1 MHSAIAARLNDSI
14 VLPDLFAKPRNGD
27 VDLYDVHGGG
37 YEMREDEIAI
47 DLFCGAGGTSEGV
60 RQAIGESPM
69 FALNHNPVAIGVHD
83 ANHPDTIHL
92 ESDVFA
98 MDPAQ
103 HVPLNKRVGLL
114 CASPSCVHFS
124 TARGGKPVDREI
136 RDQAWVVCQWAEHPV
151 ERFRP
156 RVITVEN
163 VREFLTWCPVDERGK
178 IIKRYIDKQ
187 GLGSI
192 FKEWRSRLIAAGYQI
207 EFKIL
212 NAADYGVATKRR
224 RLLIVARR
232 DGLPIRF
239 PEATHGPR
247 NSEAVKQGLLKP
259 YATAAEHIDFSI
271 QANPIFMY
279 PEDAKAVGAVRPLA
293 DNTLRRVAAGV
304 EKFVIEAAEP
314 YIIPYYGAKA
324 GERSRARPVSEP
336 LPTQSTE
343 NRFAFV
349 NPVISPITH
358 TGAPRYYGM
367 DNQLPTLTCA
377 KRGELALI
385 SPICSMGPEGAAV
398 IPMRRECSPVGMSE
412 PLPAL
417 ATHSQMALAVGGF
430 SPAPST
436 AIVTDVL
443 GSVSSSAFIVGA
455 GGGEYAG
462 KPRTANDAINTI
474 TCHSRQALVVPSL
487 IRVNHGDVD
496 KNGKRRGKSNHDLQ
510 EPLPTQPTSNE
521 FALVS
526 PRMQTMDDRAYGAAA
541 MVTTG
546 YGERDGQAPRCLDVQ
561 EPIGTFV
568 ASGGKH
574 AVVEAG
580 FLRTGVAGLCTIR
593 TDMHKSNA
601 TCAFDPEE
609 PFNALTTTG
618 GFGVVKAGFITNNNT
633 NRLATSAEDPIP
645 AMTTGNQ
652 QIVTE
657 VGLMRAV
664 HVGEENFDDAGN
676 DARDPFSTMTLSP
689 HQSIVTS
696 GLAVHI
702 GQNNFDHAGQP
713 ADEPMTTMTQTPQQ
727 VVVQSRLA
735 GALGTA
741 VFMAQ
746 NNAGK
751 IGHPVTE
758 PVSTMTTSVSH
769 QSVIAGQLQAVADG
783 DGDPARTAVFMA
795 QHNADNVG
803 HPVTEPVSTMTTAVC
818 HQNVVASHIM
828 TLRQN
833 TVGQD
838 IEEPI
843 TAFCAAG
850 NHHAEVRTC
859 LVKYYGNSDGQDQA
873 ANDAFGTFTTKD
885 RFAVVHV
892 PVADLGLTE
901 EQRYEAWWI
910 ARFLEVYG
918 TKEQPRA
925 DLAHLHGPRPSV
937 VGRPGAILWTVE
949 MRMLVPKEA
958 FSASSFPAD
967 YQFERMSNGKATT
980 KTQQMALVG
989 NAVPPGLAKAI
1000 IGANC
1005 KPKLSLT
1012 SPGMRM
1018 AA

>member
-1 MHSAIAARLNDSI
+1 MTDAGIRTAGAVPEQGALFERSGGAGRTSSIGERRIVHPVTAARIAESI
-14 VLPDLFAKPRNGD
+14 VVSDLFSRPRNGEE
-27 VDLYDVHGGG
+27 DLYHVRGGG
-37 YEMREDEIAI
+37 YEMGEDEIAI

-69 FALNHNPVAIGVHD
+69 FALNHNPIAIGVHD

-92 ESDVFA
+92 ESDVFS

-103 HVPLNKRVGLL
+103 HVPSNRSVGLL

-136 RDQAWVVCQWAEHPV
+136 RDQAWVVCKWAEDPN

-156 RVITVEN
+156 RVIAVEN

-178 IIKRYIDKQ
+178 IIKSHIDKQ

-192 FKEWRSRLIAAGYQI
+192 FKEWRSCLVAAGYQV

-239 PEATHGPR
+239 PEATHAPR
-247 NSEAVKQGLLKP
+247 VSESVKDGTLKP
-259 YATAAEHIDFSI
+259 YATAAEHIDFTI
-271 QANPIFMY
+271 RANPIFMY
-279 PEDAKAVGAVRPLA
+279 KEDAKKVGAIRPLA

-324 GERSRARPVSEP
+324 GERSRARPISEP

-358 TGAPRYYGM
+358 TGAGRYYDM
-367 DNQLPTLTCA
+367 ANQLPTLTCA

-385 SPICSMGPEGAAV
+385 SPICSIGAEGAAV
-398 IPMRRECSPVGMSE
+398 IPLRRECSPVAMSD

-417 ATHSQMALAVGGF
+417 ATKSQMALAVGGF
-430 SPAPST
+430 STMGDNAV
-436 AIVTDVL
+436 VTDL
-443 GSVSSSAFIVGA
+443 LAGTIAASAFFVGA

-462 KPRTANDAINTI
+462 KPRAADGPINTL

-526 PRMQTMDDRAYGAAA
+526 PHMLTMEHREYGAAT

-546 YGERDGQAPRCLDVQ
+546 YGEREGQAPRCLDVK
-561 EPIGTFV
+561 EPIGTLV

-574 AVVEAG
+574 AIVEAA
-580 FLRTGVAGLCTIR
+580 FLRT
-593 TDMHKSNA
+593 DM
-601 TCAFDPEE
+601 
-609 PFNALTTTG
+609 
-618 GFGVVKAGFITNNNT
+618 VGFITNNNT
-633 NRLATSAEDPIP
+633 NRLATGAEDPIP
-645 AMTTGNQ
+645 AMTTENQ
-652 QIVTE
+652 QIVTQ
-657 VGLMRAV
+657 VGLVAAA
-664 HVGEENFDDAGN
+664 HVGQENFDDAGY
-676 DARDPFSTMTLSP
+676 DVRDPFSTMTLSA
-689 HQSIVTS
+689 HQSVVTS

-702 GQNNFDHAGQP
+702 GQNNFDHAGTS
-713 ADEPMTTMTQTPQQ
+713 AVEPMTTMTQTPQQ
-727 VVVQSRLA
+727 MVVQTRLA
-735 GALGTA
+735 HSGGSA

-751 IGHPVTE
+751 VGHPMTE

-769 QSVIAGQLQAVADG
+769 QSVVAGQLQAVPID
-783 DGDPARTAVFMA
+783 DSARTAVFMA
-795 QHNADNVG
+795 QHNALNVG
-803 HPVTEPVSTMTTAVC
+803 HPMTEPVSTMTTAVC
-818 HQNVVASHIM
+818 HQNLVASHIM

-833 TVGQD
+833 TVGQ
-838 IEEPI
+838 ELNEPM

-850 NHHAEVRTC
+850 NHHAEIRTS
-859 LVKYYGNSDGQDQA
+859 LVKYYGGQDDEARA
-873 ANDAFGTFTTKD
+873 ANDGLSTSS
-885 RFAVVHV
+885 VVHV
-892 PVADLGLTE
+892 PIGDLGLTE

-918 TKEQPRA
+918 TREQPRA

-937 VGRPGAILWTVE
+937 IGRPGAILWTVE

-958 FSASSFPAD
+958 FSASSFPEG

-1012 SPGMRM
+1012 EPGMRM

>member
-1 MHSAIAARLNDSI
+1 MHPIIAARSADTI
-14 VLPDLFAKPRNGD
+14 VLPDLFTTPRKGI
-27 VDLYDVHGGG
+27 VDLYDVRGGG
-37 YEMREDEIAI
+37 YEMREDEISI

-103 HVPLNKRVGLL
+103 HVPDDKRVGLL

-136 RDQAWVVCQWAEHPV
+136 RDQASVVCDWAEHPV

-163 VREFLTWCPVDERGK
+163 VREFLTWCPVDEKGK
-178 IIKRYIDKQ
+178 VIKRFIDKQ
-187 GLGSI
+187 GLGSM
-192 FKEWRSRLIAAGYQI
+192 FKEWRSRLIAAGYQV
-207 EFKIL
+207 EYRVL

-224 RLLIVARR
+224 RLLVVARR

-239 PEATHGPR
+239 PQATHGPR
-247 NSEAVKQGLLKP
+247 NSEAVRNGTLKP
-259 YATAAEHIDFSI
+259 YATAAEHIDFTI

-279 PEDAKAVGAVRPLA
+279 KEDAKSVNAVRPLA

-304 EKFVIEAAEP
+304 ERFVIEAAEP

-324 GERSRARPVSEP
+324 GERSRSRPISEP
-336 LPTQSTE
+336 LPTQTTE

-358 TGAPRYYGM
+358 TGAGRYYGM
-367 DNQLPTLTCA
+367 DGQLPTLTCA

-398 IPMRRECSPVGMSE
+398 IPMRRDCSPVGMGD

-430 SPAPST
+430 SKIPT
-436 AIVTDVL
+436 DAIVTDVL
-443 GSVSSSAFIVGA
+443 GGRIDRSAFIVGA

-462 KPRTANDAINTI
+462 KPRPADGPMNTV
-474 TCHSRQALVVPSL
+474 TCHSRQAVVVPSL

-526 PRMQTMDDRAYGAAA
+526 PRMLTVEPREYASAT

-546 YGERDGQAPRCLDVQ
+546 YGERAGQAPRCQDVHD
-561 EPIGTFV
+561 PLGTFV
-568 ASGGKH
+568 AGGGKH

-580 FLRTGVAGLCTIR
+580 FIR
-593 TDMHKSNA
+593 TEAS
-601 TCAFDPEE
+601 
-609 PFNALTTTG
+609 
-618 GFGVVKAGFITNNNT
+618 KAGFITNNNS
-633 NRLATSAEDPIP
+633 NRLATGADDPIP

-652 QIVTE
+652 QIVTQ
-657 VGLMRAV
+657 VGMVSPLHGDATVDSMR
-664 HVGEENFDDAGN
+664 
-676 DARDPFSTMTLSP
+676 R
-689 HQSIVTS
+689 TS
-696 GLAVHI
+696 LIDG
-702 GQNNFDHAGQP
+702 G
-713 ADEPMTTMTQTPQQ
+713 
-727 VVVQSRLA
+727 S
-735 GALGTA
+735 AL
-741 VFMAQ
+741 FMAQ

-751 IGHPVTE
+751 IGHPMTE

-769 QSVIAGQLQAVADG
+769 QSVIAGRLRPVG
-783 DGDPARTAVFMA
+783 DEASGTAVFMA
-795 QHNADNVG
+795 QHNARNVG
-803 HPVTEPVSTMTTAVC
+803 HAITEPVSTMTTAVC
-818 HQNVVASHIM
+818 HQNLVASHIM

-833 TVGQD
+833 TVGQ
-838 IEEPI
+838 EMGEPMS
-843 TAFCAAG
+843 AFCAAG
-850 NHHAEVRTC
+850 NHHAEIRTS
-859 LVKYYGNSDGQDQA
+859 LVKYFGGQDASERA
-873 ANDAFGTFTTKD
+873 ANDDGSD
-885 RFAVVHV
+885 SMVHV
-892 PVADLGLTE
+892 AIDDLGLTE

-918 TKEQPRA
+918 TREQPRA
-925 DLAHLHGPRPSV
+925 DLMHLHGPRPSV

-958 FSASSFPAD
+958 FSASSFPRD

-989 NAVPPGLAKAI
+989 NAVPPGLARAI

-1012 SPGMRM
+1012 DPDHRM

>member
-1 MHSAIAARLNDSI
+1 
-14 VLPDLFAKPRNGD
+14 
-27 VDLYDVHGGG
+27 
-37 YEMREDEIAI
+37 MREDEISI

-103 HVPLNKRVGLL
+103 HVPDDRRVGLL

-136 RDQAWVVCQWAEHPV
+136 RDQASVVCDWAEHPV

-163 VREFLTWCPVDERGK
+163 VREFLTWCPVNENGK
-178 IIKRYIDKQ
+178 VIKRFIDKQ
-187 GLGSI
+187 GLGSM
-192 FKEWRSRLIAAGYQI
+192 FKEWRARLIAAGYQV
-207 EFKIL
+207 EYRVL

-224 RLLIVARR
+224 RLLVVARR

-239 PEATHGPR
+239 PLATHGPR
-247 NSEAVKQGLLKP
+247 NSEGVRNGTLKP
-259 YATAAEHIDFSI
+259 YATAAEHIDFTI

-279 PEDAKAVGAVRPLA
+279 KEDAKAVNAVRPLA

-304 EKFVIEAAEP
+304 ERFVIEAAEP

-324 GERSRARPVSEP
+324 GEKSRSRPISEP
-336 LPTQSTE
+336 LPTQTTE

-358 TGAPRYYGM
+358 TGAGRYYGM
-367 DNQLPTLTCA
+367 DGQLPTLTCA

-385 SPICSMGPEGAAV
+385 SPICSMGREGAAV
-398 IPMRRECSPVGMSE
+398 IPMRRECAPVAMTD

-430 SPAPST
+430 SKLPGD

-443 GSVSSSAFIVGA
+443 AGAIDRSAFIVGA

-462 KPRTANDAINTI
+462 KPRAADGPMNTV
-474 TCHSRQALVVPSL
+474 TCHSRQAVVVPSL

-521 FALVS
+521 FALVTPHMLTTGERS
-526 PRMQTMDDRAYGAAA
+526 YAAA
-541 MVTTG
+541 TMVTVG
-546 YGERDGQAPRCLDVQ
+546 YGERAGQAPRCLDVQ

-568 ASGGKH
+568 AGGGKH

-580 FLRTGVAGLCTIR
+580 FVRADDVR
-593 TDMHKSNA
+593 
-601 TCAFDPEE
+601 
-609 PFNALTTTG
+609 
-618 GFGVVKAGFITNNNT
+618 AGFITNNNT
-633 NRLATSAEDPIP
+633 NRLATGADDPIP

-652 QIVTE
+652 QIVTQ
-657 VGLMRAV
+657 VGMVAAA
-664 HVGEENFDDAGN
+664 HVGQENFDDQGH
-676 DARDPFSTMTLSP
+676 DILDPFTTMTLSP
-689 HQSIVTS
+689 HHSIVTS
-696 GLAVHI
+696 GMAVHI
-702 GQNNFDHAGQP
+702 GQNNFDHAG
-713 ADEPMTTMTQTPQQ
+713 ASAEEPMTTMTQTPQQ

-735 GALGTA
+735 PAGTA
-741 VFMAQ
+741 MFMAQ

-751 IGHPVTE
+751 VGHPMTE

-769 QSVIAGQLQAVADG
+769 QSVVAGQLQTVAEDAAG
-783 DGDPARTAVFMA
+783 TAVFMA
-795 QHNADNVG
+795 QHNARNVG
-803 HPVTEPVSTMTTAVC
+803 HAITEPVSTMTTAVC
-818 HQNVVASHIM
+818 HQNLVASHIM

-833 TVGQD
+833 TVGQEMD
-838 IEEPI
+838 EPMS
-843 TAFCAAG
+843 AFCAAG
-850 NHHAEVRTC
+850 NHHAEIRTS
-859 LVKYYGNSDGQDQA
+859 LVKYYGGQEAGQA
-873 ANDAFGTFTTKD
+873 ANDQEVD
-885 RFAVVHV
+885 SLVHV
-892 PVADLGLTE
+892 AIEDLGLSE

-918 TKEQPRA
+918 TREQPRS
-925 DLAHLHGPRPSV
+925 DLMHLHGPRPSV

-958 FSASSFPAD
+958 FSASSFPRD

-1012 SPGMRM
+1012 DPDLRM

>member
-1 MHSAIAARLNDSI
+1 MRHPTRWKVRGRTEGPAFGESGIVHPIIAARSADSI
-14 VLPDLFAKPRNGD
+14 VLPDLFTTPRKGI
-27 VDLYDVHGGG
+27 VDLYDVRGGG
-37 YEMREDEIAI
+37 YEMGEDEISI

-103 HVPLNKRVGLL
+103 HVPDDKRVGLL

-136 RDQAWVVCQWAEHPV
+136 RDQASVVCDWAEHPV

-163 VREFLTWCPVDERGK
+163 VREFLTWCPVDEKGK
-178 IIKRYIDKQ
+178 IIKRFIDKQ
-187 GLGSI
+187 GLGSM
-192 FKEWRSRLIAAGYQI
+192 FKQWRSRLIAAGYQV
-207 EFKIL
+207 EYRVL

-224 RLLIVARR
+224 RLLVVARR

-239 PEATHGPR
+239 PVPTHGPR
-247 NSEAVKQGLLKP
+247 NSEAVRNGTLKP
-259 YATAAEHIDFSI
+259 YATAAEHIDFTI

-279 PEDAKAVGAVRPLA
+279 KEDAKAVNAVRPLA

-304 EKFVIEAAEP
+304 ERFVIEAAEP

-324 GERSRARPVSEP
+324 GERSRSRPISEP
-336 LPTQSTE
+336 LPTQTTE

-358 TGAPRYYGM
+358 TGAGRYYGM
-367 DNQLPTLTCA
+367 DGQLPTLTCA

-398 IPMRRECSPVGMSE
+398 IPMRRDCSPVGMSD

-430 SPAPST
+430 SKIPAD

-443 GSVSSSAFIVGA
+443 GKRVDRSAFIVGA

-462 KPRTANDAINTI
+462 KPRAADGPMNTV
-474 TCHSRQALVVPSL
+474 TCHSRQAIVVPSL

-526 PRMQTMDDRAYGAAA
+526 PRMLAVDQRAYGSAT

-546 YGERDGQAPRCLDVQ
+546 YGERAGQAPRCQDVHD
-561 EPIGTFV
+561 PLGTFV
-568 ASGGKH
+568 AGGGKH
-574 AVVEAG
+574 AIVEAG
-580 FLRTGVAGLCTIR
+580 FMR
-593 TDMHKSNA
+593 TDGQKI
-601 TCAFDPEE
+601 
-609 PFNALTTTG
+609 
-618 GFGVVKAGFITNNNT
+618 GFITNNNS
-633 NRLATSAEDPIP
+633 NRLATAAEDPMP

-652 QIVTE
+652 QIVTQ
-657 VGLMRAV
+657 VGMIATYGSGITNTLM
-664 HVGEENFDDAGN
+664 EE
-676 DARDPFSTMTLSP
+676 SP
-689 HQSIVTS
+689 LTGGGS
-696 GLAVHI
+696 
-702 GQNNFDHAGQP
+702 
-713 ADEPMTTMTQTPQQ
+713 
-727 VVVQSRLA
+727 
-735 GALGTA
+735 AL
-741 VFMAQ
+741 FMAQ

-751 IGHPVTE
+751 IGHPMTE

-769 QSVIAGQLQAVADG
+769 QSVIAGRLRPIG
-783 DGDPARTAVFMA
+783 EETPGTAVFMA
-795 QHNADNVG
+795 QHNARNVG
-803 HPVTEPVSTMTTAVC
+803 HAITEPVSTMTTAVC
-818 HQNVVASHIM
+818 HQNLVASHIM

-838 IEEPI
+838 MDEPMS
-843 TAFCAAG
+843 AFCAAG
-850 NHHAEVRTC
+850 NHHAEIRTS
-859 LVKYYGNSDGQDQA
+859 LVKYFGGQSEAGRA
-873 ANDAFGTFTTKD
+873 ANDDGTDTL
-885 RFAVVHV
+885 VHV
-892 PVADLGLTE
+892 AVEDLGLTE

-918 TKEQPRA
+918 TREQPRS
-925 DLAHLHGPRPSV
+925 DLMHLHGPRPSV

-958 FSASSFPAD
+958 FSASSFPSD
-967 YQFERMSNGKATT
+967 YQFERMSNGKPTT

-989 NAVPPGLAKAI
+989 NAVPPGLARAI

-1012 SPGMRM
+1012 DPERRM

>member
-1 MHSAIAARLNDSI
+1 MGDDLFESDAPDGRIPDLTLTLVGGMGPSAPLRASSGVGEKMARRLPRNESSI
-14 VLPDLFAKPRNGD
+14 VLPDLVDIMGHSEEGD
-27 VDLYDVHGGG
+27 VYDLEKSPYDLA
-37 YEMREDEIAI
+37 EDEIAI
-47 DLFCGAGGTSEGV
+47 DLFCGAGGTSTGMRE
-60 RQAIGESPM
+60 AIGESPM
-69 FALNHNPVAIGVHD
+69 FALNHNPVALGVHD
-83 ANHPDTIHL
+83 LNHPDTIHL

-103 HVPLNKRVGLL
+103 HVPADKRVGIL

-124 TARGGKPVDREI
+124 TARGGKPLDREI
-136 RDQAWVVCQWAEHPV
+136 RDQAWVVCNWAEHPE

-156 RVITVEN
+156 RGIIIEN
-163 VREFLTWCPVDERGK
+163 VREFLTWCPVNDKGK
-178 IIKRYIDKQ
+178 IIKRFIDKQ

-192 FKEWRSRLIAAGYQI
+192 FKEWRARLVAAGYAV
-207 EFKIL
+207 EFKIH
-212 NAADYGVATKRR
+212 NAADYGVGSKRR

-239 PEATHGPR
+239 PKATHGPR
-247 NSEAVKQGLLKP
+247 DSQAVRDGLLKP
-259 YATAAEHIDFSI
+259 YSTAAEHIDFTI
-271 QANPIFMY
+271 KAHPIFMY
-279 PEDAKAVGAVRPLA
+279 AEDAKKVGCIRPLA

-304 EKFVIEAAEP
+304 ERFVIEAAEP
-314 YIIPYYGAKA
+314 YIIPYYGAKS
-324 GERSRARPVSEP
+324 GENSRAKPVSEP
-336 LPTQSTE
+336 LPTQTTE

-367 DNQLPTLTCA
+367 DGQLPTLTCA

-385 SPICSMGPEGAAV
+385 SPVCFSADSAV
-398 IPMRRECSPVGMSE
+398 IPMRKECAPVAMDE

-417 ATHSQMALAVGGF
+417 ATHSQMALATGGF
-430 SPAPST
+430 VQCTITGISCENGERR
-436 AIVTDVL
+436 TDA
-443 GSVSSSAFIVGA
+443 SAFIVGA

-462 KPRTANDAINTI
+462 KPRTADDAMNTL
-474 TCHSRQALVVPSL
+474 TCHSRQAVVMPSL

-496 KNGKRRGKSNHDLQ
+496 RNGKRRGQANHDLL
-510 EPLPTQPTSNE
+510 EPLPTQSTSNE

-526 PRMQTMDDRAYGAAA
+526 PQLQTHDRMIGAAT

-546 YGERDGQAPRCLDVQ
+546 YGEREGQAPRCLDVQ

-574 AVVEAG
+574 AVIEAG
-580 FLRTGVAGLCTIR
+580 MIR
-593 TDMHKSNA
+593 TERA
-601 TCAFDPEE
+601 AF
-609 PFNALTTTG
+609 
-618 GFGVVKAGFITNNNT
+618 VTNNNT
-633 NRLATSAEDPIP
+633 NRLATSAEEPVP

-657 VGLMRAV
+657 VGLVRAA
-664 HVGEENFDDAGN
+664 HVGQENFDDIGR
-676 DARDPFSTMTLSP
+676 DPRDPFSTMTLSP
-689 HQSIVTS
+689 HHSIVTS
-696 GLAVHI
+696 GLAIHI

-713 ADEPMTTMTQTPQQ
+713 ADSPLTTMTQTPQQ
-727 VVVQSRLA
+727 FVVQSRL
-735 GALGTA
+735 G
-741 VFMAQ
+741 VDPFRVSFMAQ

-751 IGHPVTE
+751 VGHSMAD

-769 QSVIAGQLQAVADG
+769 QSVIQGGMQPVEGSDDQ
-783 DGDPARTAVFMA
+783 RTAVFMA
-795 QHNADNVG
+795 QHNAENVG
-803 HPVTEPVSTMTTAVC
+803 HPVTDPMSTMTTAVC
-818 HQNVVASHIM
+818 HQGVVASHIM

-833 TVGQD
+833 ADGQSM
-838 IEEPI
+838 EEPLA
-843 TAFCAAG
+843 AFCAAG

-859 LVKYYGNSDGQDQA
+859 LVRYYGPGSEDTDGTL
-873 ANDAFGTFTTKD
+873 N
-885 RFAVVHV
+885 V
-892 PVADLGLTE
+892 PIESLGLTE

-918 TKEQPRA
+918 TKGQGNPA
-925 DLAHLHGPRPSV
+925 TAHLAGPRPSA

-958 FSASSFPAD
+958 FSASSFPKD
-967 YQFERMSNGKATT
+967 YQFEHMSDGRRTT

-1000 IGANC
+1000 IGANF
-1005 KPKLSLT
+1005 KPRPSVAAK
-1012 SPGMRM
+1012 MQM